1 MKKNI
6 LTIMFLTCVMMLS
19 SCGKKT
25 ETDSKEIAEDQ
36 NEEKFDSTSIEKD
49 TEFAVDAADGS
60 MLEVKL
66 GELAQTNGT
75 SAKVK
80 ELGQTMVTD
89 HSQANQEL
97 KDLAGQKNISLP
109 GTLSEK
115 SQKKYNDI
123 AEKTGEDFDKAFSE
137 AMVKDH
143 KYVIGL
149 FQRQAENGNDADL
162 RTWASG
168 KLPTLQHHLSM
179 AEQTEDAVKKA
190 AKNN

>member
-1 MKKNI
+1 MKKNTLMI
-6 LTIMFLTCVMMLS
+6 LFLACMVILS

-66 GELAQTNGT
+66 GELAAANGT

-80 ELGQTMVTD
+80 ELGQMMVTD
-89 HSQANQEL
+89 HTAANEEL
-97 KDLAGQKNISLP
+97 KTLAGQKNISLP

-115 SQKKYNDI
+115 SQKKYNDV
-123 AEKTGEDFDKAFSE
+123 AEKKGEDFDKAFSE

-143 KYVIGL
+143 KDVISL
-149 FQRQAENGNDADL
+149 FQKQADNGNDADL
-162 RTWASG
+162 RAWASG

-190 AKNN
+190 KKSN